1 MSKRPTTP
9 LFTTFMLDHS
19 ARAPLYRQLYEW
31 LRNGILSGQL
41 RAGTRLQSTRELA
54 SVLGV
59 SRNTVMTAFEQL
71 LAEGYLEGQVGSGT
85 YVSRALPDDM
95 LYAQATHVRATG
107 QARKGQAIS
116 KRGVALRGTAMN
128 GSRNAGEVRPFR
140 PGTPAL
146 DRFPA
151 ELWSRLLARRWR
163 RPPLELLSYS
173 DSAGYEP
180 LREAIANYLG
190 AARAVRCEP
199 GQVIIVAG
207 AQQAL
212 DLVAR
217 VLLDK
222 EDAVWV
228 EDPGYL
234 GAKAA
239 FIGAGAKLVPVPV
252 DAEGLDVSA
261 GALRG
266 PDARMV
272 YVSPS
277 HQYPLGATMSLA
289 RRVALL
295 EWASRSG
302 AWIIEDDYD
311 SEYRYSGRP
320 LAALQGLDKEGLVVY
335 LGTFSKVLFP
345 SLRLGYLVVPPDMV
359 DVFVNARAV
368 LSRFSPSMEQAAL
381 TDFIVEGHF
390 ARHIRRM
397 RALYA
402 ERQAALVEAAA
413 RELNG
418 LLEVKPHEAGMH
430 LVGWLAEG
438 VDDNTVS
445 EEALRQGVDAQAL
458 SQFGMEHTGRG
469 ALILGYAGYDERQIR
484 VAVRKLA
491 SALRAA
497 AQVGKKRS
505 ATANFIRG

>member
-1 MSKRPTTP
+1 MSKRSATVP
-9 LFTTFMLDHS
+9 FTTVLLDQS
-19 ARAPLYRQLYEW
+19 APAPLYRQLYEW
-31 LRNGILSGQL
+31 LRRGILSGQL

-54 SVLGV
+54 SELGV

-71 LAEGYLEGQVGSGT
+71 LAEGYLEGQIGSGT

-95 LYAQATHVRATG
+95 LNARPPRLRAIEQG
-107 QARKGQAIS
+107 RKGRTIS
-116 KRGVALRGTAMN
+116 KRGAALATASVN
-128 GSRNAGEVRPFR
+128 ASRKANESCAFR

-146 DRFPA
+146 DVFPA
-151 ELWSRLLARRWR
+151 ELWSRLLARHWR
-163 RPPLELLSYS
+163 CPPRELLGYS

-180 LREAIANYLG
+180 LREAISTYLG

-199 GQVIIVAG
+199 DQVIIVAG

-212 DLVAR
+212 DLAAR

-222 EDAVWV
+222 DDAVWV

-239 FIGAGAKLVPVPV
+239 FTGAGARLVPVPV

-261 GALRG
+261 GALRS
-266 PDARMV
+266 PDARMI

-277 HQYPLGATMSLA
+277 HQYPLGTTMSLA
-289 RRVALL
+289 RRLALL

-320 LAALQGLDKEGLVVY
+320 LAALQGLDKEGRVIY

-345 SLRLGYLVVPPDMV
+345 SLRLGYLVIPPDVV
-359 DVFVNARAV
+359 DAFVNARAI
-368 LSRFSPSMEQAAL
+368 LSRFSPSIEQAVL
-381 TDFIVEGHF
+381 TDFIAEGHF

-402 ERQAALVEAAA
+402 ERQAILVEAA
-413 RELNG
+413 RRDLGG

-430 LVGWLAEG
+430 LVGWLPDG
-438 VDDNTVS
+438 VDDQEVS
-445 EEALRQGVDAQAL
+445 EEASKHGVDTQAL
-458 SQFGMEHTGRG
+458 SLFSMERVGRG
-469 ALILGYAGYDERQIR
+469 ALVLGYSGYDERQIR
-484 VAVRKLA
+484 VGVRKLA
-491 SALRAA
+491 SALQAVA
-497 AQVGKKRS
+497 KTRS
-505 ATANFIRG
+505 AKARSR